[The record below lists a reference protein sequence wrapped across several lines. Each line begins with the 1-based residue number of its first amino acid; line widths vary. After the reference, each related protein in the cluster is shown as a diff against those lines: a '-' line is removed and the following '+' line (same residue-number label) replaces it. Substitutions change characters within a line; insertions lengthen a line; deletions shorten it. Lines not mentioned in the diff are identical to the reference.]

1 MIFNIAIIIRNGNIK
16 IIGNNIEDLKIIST
30 YIQDSLVTVGD
41 IVFLKKNRIFI
52 MLINRFMWENVKKHS
67 KDLKKRIRCAIKFE
81 GILEA
86 KSKKI
91 NQKNK
96 NKRLECLAIRCKEI
110 ISKNYEITF
119 LFAGGGLINLI
130 SESIDVVMNDLGEA
144 WNVKYIPKHKI

>member
-1 MIFNIAIIIRNGNIK
+1 MSRNEKSVIK

-81 GILEA
+81 GIFNV
-86 KSKKI
+86 KSKNI
-91 NQKNK
+91 NQSTKNK
-96 NKRLECLAIRCKEI
+96 SLEFLAIKC
-110 ISKNYEITF
+110 NYTSDENYNINF
-119 LFAGGGLINLI
+119 FFSGGGAITLI
-130 SESIDVVMNDLGEA
+130 SESIEVIMQDIGNP
-144 WNVKYIPKHKI
+144 WIVKHAPKHKI

>member
-1 MIFNIAIIIRNGNIK
+1 MSRNEKSVIK

-81 GILEA
+81 GIFNV
-86 KSKKI
+86 KSKNI
-91 NQKNK
+91 NQSTKNK
-96 NKRLECLAIRCKEI
+96 SLELLAIKC
-110 ISKNYEITF
+110 NYTSDENYNINF
-119 LFAGGGLINLI
+119 FFSGGGAITLI
-130 SESIDVVMNDLGEA
+130 SESIEVIMQDIGKP
-144 WNVKYIPKHKI
+144 WIVKHAPKHKI